1 MNGYAFMC
9 VCTDIIIQFTIAG
22 LADSGVSDAAALLA
36 ELRLDSCRF
45 QVRNRGVALN
55 GYRRHRTRRLPD
67 GHCDIHDPVGG
78 MRPMRAADAP
88 PAENQSLDAQRL
100 KRTHRDMRMCRTHF
114 PS

>member
-55 GYRRHRTRRLPD
+55 IVPAACPMAIAIFMTR
-67 GHCDIHDPVGG
+67 
-78 MRPMRAADAP
+78 
-88 PAENQSLDAQRL
+88 
-100 KRTHRDMRMCRTHF
+100 
-114 PS
+114 